1 MDFKSKAEQMIS
13 IIIPTFNEANKIG
26 KLTAYLKS
34 HFEQG
39 QAEIIVVDG
48 GSSDNTVE
56 LAQKNGAVTV
66 ISPQKGRAKQMNYGA
81 KKAREE
87 WLYFLHAD
95 TTPPSTFI
103 TDIRNAVDS
112 GYDCGCFRLRFD
124 SNHPVLKF
132 YSWFTRFDID
142 FFRFGDQ
149 SLFVKKTLF
158 EQING
163 FDEALM
169 VMEDQE
175 IISRLKSHAQFTIIK
190 NPVTTSARKYERF
203 GVFKLQLIFS
213 IIVCLF
219 YLNISQ
225 EATVHF
231 YTTFMNGDSY

>member
-1 MDFKSKAEQMIS
+1 MIS
-13 IIIPTFNEANKIG
+13 IIIPTFNEANKIEE
-26 KLTAYLKS
+26 LTAYLKRYCQ
-34 HFEQG
+34 QG

-56 LAQKNGAVTV
+56 LAQKNGAIV
-66 ISPQKGRAKQMNYGA
+66 ISSPQKGRAKQMNFGA
-81 KKAREE
+81 KKTQGQ
-87 WLYFLHAD
+87 WMYFLHAD
-95 TTPPSTFI
+95 TTPPPTFI
-103 TDIRNAVDS
+103 ANIREAINM

-124 SNHPVLKF
+124 NNHPVLKF

-158 EQING
+158 DQVNG

-203 GVFKLQLIFS
+203 GVFELQLIFT

-225 EATVHF
+225 GVMVHF
-231 YTTFMNGDSY
+231 YKNCMNGDSD